1 MSQTVETTVPTVPA
15 RRRLHERG
23 MATVEYAIGIVLILV
38 IVGVMIASIQGGWFD
53 DVVEELVRALAN
65 LVRDQFKIPVPVPG
79 R

>member
-1 MSQTVETTVPTVPA
+1 MSQTVETTVTVPA